1 MNRIAWVI
9 AIGYASLALISAV
22 MYVTSTVK
30 FVDNSETQFRFRAP
44 TLENVTFTPIAGGW
58 NISLRW
64 RAADPGRLPVRI
76 AIFEWEVTID
86 NGTDSRS
93 PLDPAKL
100 GDEYHIRLG
109 INLDRFTG
117 PVVAAGGSRTLPW
130 WVDQTDPV
138 NVWKIARNPSDGR
151 FTVVVT
157 DGVVIYYVGDI
168 NERHTAYVRIMTIV
182 RT

>member
-9 AIGYASLALISAV
+9 AIGYASLALISGG

-44 TLENVTFTPIAGGW
+44 TLENVTFTAIAGGW

-76 AIFEWEVTID
+76 AIFEWEVTFD
-86 NGTDSRS
+86 NGTDSRN

-100 GDEYHIRLG
+100 SGEYHIRLG

-130 WVDQTDPV
+130 WVDETDPA
-138 NVWKIARNPSDGR
+138 NVGKIARNPSDGR
-151 FTVVVT
+151 FTIVVT

-168 NERHTAYVRIMTIV
+168 NERHTAYVETLAIV
-182 RT
+182 RA